1 MRSLMVRSVSQA
13 RYLLLGALTLLC
25 GFQIL
30 IVGQAAEIQS
40 TGLAPPDNRESAI
53 LMTLV
58 PGNYT
63 TIVRGVNKT
72 TGIALAEA
80 YKLTN

>member
-1 MRSLMVRSVSQA
+1 MD
-13 RYLLLGALTLLC
+13 GPGKALPR
-25 GFQIL
+25 
-30 IVGQAAEIQS
+30 
-40 TGLAPPDNRESAI
+40 APA
-53 LMTLV
+53 

-80 YKLTN
+80 YKLNN

>member
-1 MRSLMVRSVSQA
+1 MTTGTMRRTRRRFRVP
-13 RYLLLGALTLLC
+13 
-25 GFQIL
+25 
-30 IVGQAAEIQS
+30 
-40 TGLAPPDNRESAI
+40 GLAPSDNRESAI
-53 LMTLV
+53 LMPLA

-80 YKLTN
+80 YKLNN